1 MANEKTL
8 NDLSLKLQETN
19 LRLEILADSGNKQ
32 ETHLAALVKASKGD
46 KLQDAEDKRE
56 ANKPDR
62 AISTTETYGSAAK
75 SGKGG
80 SLLMRGAMLSGIM
93 GLLTAAF
100 AGLAGLFT
108 MGGLAALGLG
118 LVKGGL
124 LAGLVGVLATM
135 AVRTITNYFGVT
147 DIWDK
152 AVDDLMAGKMSPGS
166 MGLVGG
172 GMAGAVA
179 GFMVAGPLGAVAGAI
194 IGSAIG
200 SIAAHFVQDKFK
212 LTDGEMYQLMAN
224 VAVGATAGAV
234 IGGFIGSALGPL
246 GTVAGAMLGAVIGAL
261 IGVGVFSVS
270 KMIADRGGLSK
281 IIDDQL
287 DKLFDFVKN
296 AFDGFVKLF
305 SGYSMATAGTASF
318 EEWKKME
325 RGVGRGPK
333 MKNED
338 RYKGDPDALNA
349 AFLKYSD
356 PDAEYQADKAASE
369 AARIEAL
376 KLTTRKVINAS
387 GETEK
392 MNAYDAELGLA
403 SGEFTAYGGKK
414 GKGGRGGGQG
424 STNVDVVNTKE
435 GDTTT
440 IITTAVATDQGPMKT
455 ARGARGYSQANILS
469 Q

>member
-32 ETHLAALVKASKGD
+32 ETHLATLVKASKGD

-56 ANKPDR
+56 AKKDG

-108 MGGLAALGLG
+108 VGGLAALGLG

-179 GFMVAGPLGAVAGAI
+179 GFLVAGPLGAVAGAI

-212 LTDGEMYQLMAN
+212 LTDDEMYQLMAN

-387 GETEK
+387 GETER

-440 IITTAVATDQGPMKT
+440 IITTAVATDQGPMKS

>member
-32 ETHLAALVKASKGD
+32 ETHLATLVKASKGD

-56 ANKPDR
+56 AKKDG

-179 GFMVAGPLGAVAGAI
+179 GFLVAGPLGAVAGAI

-212 LTDGEMYQLMAN
+212 LTDDEMYQLMAN

-270 KMIADRGGLSK
+270 KMIADRGGLAK

-296 AFDGFVKLF
+296 AFDGFVRLF

-349 AFLKYSD
+349 AFLRYSD
-356 PDAEYQADKAASE
+356 PGAEERADKAASE

-376 KLTTRKVINAS
+376 KLTTKKVINAS
-387 GETEK
+387 GETER

-403 SGEFTAYGGKK
+403 SGEFTAYGGLK
-414 GKGGRGGGQG
+414 GKGGLRGGGQG

-440 IITTAVATDQGPMKT
+440 IITTAVATDQGPV
-455 ARGARGYSQANILS
+455 RGGAFGNRQVSILNRN
-469 Q
+469 

>member
-32 ETHLAALVKASKGD
+32 ETHLATLVKASKGD

-62 AISTTETYGSAAK
+62 TFNTESAGSAAK
-75 SGKGG
+75 SSKGG

-108 MGGLAALGLG
+108 VGGLAALGLG

-179 GFMVAGPLGAVAGAI
+179 GFLVAGPLGAVAGAI

-212 LTDGEMYQLMAN
+212 LTDDEMYQLMAN

-376 KLTTRKVINAS
+376 KLTTKKVINAS
-387 GETEK
+387 GETER

-440 IITTAVATDQGPMKT
+440 IITTAVATDQGPV
-455 ARGARGYSQANILS
+455 RGGAFGNRQVSILNRN
-469 Q
+469 

>member
-32 ETHLAALVKASKGD
+32 ETHLATLVKASKGD

-62 AISTTETYGSAAK
+62 TFNTESAGSAAK
-75 SGKGG
+75 SSKGG

-108 MGGLAALGLG
+108 VGGLAALGLG

-179 GFMVAGPLGAVAGAI
+179 GFLVAGPLGAVAGAI

-212 LTDGEMYQLMAN
+212 LTDDEMYQLMAN

-296 AFDGFVKLF
+296 AFDGFVRLF
-305 SGYSMATAGTASF
+305 SGYSMATAGTKSF
-318 EEWKKME
+318 EEWKNENTGK
-325 RGVGRGPK
+325 GRGK
-333 MKNED
+333 MMTNAE
-338 RYKGDPDALNA
+338 RYKGDPDALEA

-356 PDAEYQADKAASE
+356 PGAEERADKAASE

-376 KLTTRKVINAS
+376 KLTTKKVINAS
-387 GETEK
+387 GETER

-403 SGEFTAYGGKK
+403 SGEFTAYGGK
-414 GKGGRGGGQG
+414 KGGRGGGQG

-440 IITTAVATDQGPMKT
+440 IITTAVATDQGPVKS

>member
-56 ANKPDR
+56 AKKDG

-179 GFMVAGPLGAVAGAI
+179 GFLVAGPLGAVAGAI

-212 LTDGEMYQLMAN
+212 LTDDEMYQLMAN

-440 IITTAVATDQGPMKT
+440 IITTAVATDQGPMKS

>member
-32 ETHLAALVKASKGD
+32 ETHLATLVKASKGD

-305 SGYSMATAGTASF
+305 SGYSMAAAGTASF

-356 PDAEYQADKAASE
+356 PDAKYQADKAASE

-376 KLTTRKVINAS
+376 KLTTKKVINAS
-387 GETEK
+387 GETER

-414 GKGGRGGGQG
+414 GGRGGGGQG

-440 IITTAVATDQGPMKT
+440 IITTAVATDQGPVKS

>member
-32 ETHLAALVKASKGD
+32 ETHLATLVKASKGD

-356 PDAEYQADKAASE
+356 PDAKYQADKAASE

-376 KLTTRKVINAS
+376 KLTTKKVINAS
-387 GETEK
+387 GETER

-414 GKGGRGGGQG
+414 GGRGGGGQG

-440 IITTAVATDQGPMKT
+440 IITTAVATDQGPVKS

>member
-305 SGYSMATAGTASF
+305 SGYSMATAGTKSF
-318 EEWKKME
+318 EEWKNEKTGKGFRGKKMTNAE
-325 RGVGRGPK
+325 
-333 MKNED
+333 

-424 STNVDVVNTKE
+424 STVVDVVNTKE

-440 IITTAVATDQGPMKT
+440 IITTAVATDPGKVM
-455 ARGARGYSQANILS
+455 GARGFRQANILS

>member
-403 SGEFTAYGGKK
+403 SGEFTAYGGLK
-414 GKGGRGGGQG
+414 GKSGRGGGQG
-424 STNVDVVNTKE
+424 STVVDVVNTKE

-440 IITTAVATDQGPMKT
+440 IITTAVATDQGPVRG
-455 ARGARGYSQANILS
+455 ARGARGYNQANILS

>member
-32 ETHLAALVKASKGD
+32 ETHLATLVKASKGD

-56 ANKPDR
+56 AKKDG

-179 GFMVAGPLGAVAGAI
+179 GFLVAGPLGAVAGAI

-212 LTDGEMYQLMAN
+212 LTDDEMYQLMAN

-387 GETEK
+387 GETER

-440 IITTAVATDQGPMKT
+440 IITTAVATDQGPVKS